1 MGVTPHLGR
10 LNVMTVRP
18 QGQLHVLVSAYA
30 CEPGKGSEPGSAWGW
45 VWSLAQAGINVTV
58 LSRSTGRQAIER
70 ALECHHGAGRLCFE
84 YVDVPAAALR
94 THGIWRVYEHYRLWQ
109 KAAYARARCLSE
121 AVDVVHHVS
130 WGAILGGSELWRLGK
145 PFVFGPA
152 GGGQLVPWRMLP
164 LMNQAPLGTIARQAH
179 VTFAHC
185 GLTRQ
190 PHVAASS
197 TFLATNRETL
207 MLAQRLGAR
216 HVEEF
221 VDSGVEER
229 FLLDEEPTCRETTSP
244 LRVIWVGRLLPGKA
258 AILAVNAIANT
269 RRPVELTIVGDGPER
284 MRVQRLVNRLRLNDR
299 VTMTS
304 WIPWE
309 AMPLQYRRH
318 DVFLFTS
325 ILDSFGSQLLEA
337 MASGLPVVALD
348 HQGAGSFVS
357 REVGVLVTPTTPR
370 QTALALANALDRLAE
385 DSLLRAEM
393 AVSAWRRAGQETWSS
408 RAERMVE
415 VYDRLLRA

>member
-152 GGGQLVPWRMLP
+152 GG
-164 LMNQAPLGTIARQAH
+164 
-179 VTFAHC
+179 
-185 GLTRQ
+185 
-190 PHVAASS
+190 AA
-197 TFLATNRETL
+197 
-207 MLAQRLGAR
+207 
-216 HVEEF
+216 
-221 VDSGVEER
+221 
-229 FLLDEEPTCRETTSP
+229 
-244 LRVIWVGRLLPGKA
+244 
-258 AILAVNAIANT
+258 
-269 RRPVELTIVGDGPER
+269 GP
-284 MRVQRLVNRLRLNDR
+284 
-299 VTMTS
+299 
-304 WIPWE
+304 
-309 AMPLQYRRH
+309 
-318 DVFLFTS
+318 
-325 ILDSFGSQLLEA
+325 
-337 MASGLPVVALD
+337 
-348 HQGAGSFVS
+348 
-357 REVGVLVTPTTPR
+357 
-370 QTALALANALDRLAE
+370 LANAPPHESSATWDNRSAGTR
-385 DSLLRAEM
+385 DVCPLRPHPPAT
-393 AVSAWRRAGQETWSS
+393 RRGFIDLPSNKS
-408 RAERMVE
+408 
-415 VYDRLLRA
+415 